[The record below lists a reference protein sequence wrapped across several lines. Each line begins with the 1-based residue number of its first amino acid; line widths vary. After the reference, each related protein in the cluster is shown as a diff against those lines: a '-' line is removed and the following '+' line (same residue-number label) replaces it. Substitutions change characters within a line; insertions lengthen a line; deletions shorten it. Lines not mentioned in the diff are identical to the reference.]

1 MTTVDEQEDA
11 QAIPVPTASEPIAK
25 IARNAIIDRV
35 VAGLTYQRNIIKS
48 PDIADLILA
57 DLQRLGYGELWRHA
71 LPAVR
76 ALQRLSST
84 EWLTTPTGDDI
95 RDQAAETRARA
106 ELARTT
112 LAGMGIPWRRRT

>member
-11 QAIPVPTASEPIAK
+11 QAVPVPTASEPIAK

>member
-1 MTTVDEQEDA
+1 VTTVDEQEDA

>member
-57 DLQRLGYGELWRHA
+57 DLQRLGYGERWRHA

>member
-11 QAIPVPTASEPIAK
+11 QAAPVATEPIAK
-25 IARNAIIDRV
+25 VARNAVIDRI
-35 VAGLTYQRNIIKS
+35 VAGLTYQRNLIKA

-76 ALQRLSST
+76 ALQRLSSM
-84 EWLTTPTGDDI
+84 EWLTTPTGDDV
-95 RDQAAETRARA
+95 RDNTAETRARA